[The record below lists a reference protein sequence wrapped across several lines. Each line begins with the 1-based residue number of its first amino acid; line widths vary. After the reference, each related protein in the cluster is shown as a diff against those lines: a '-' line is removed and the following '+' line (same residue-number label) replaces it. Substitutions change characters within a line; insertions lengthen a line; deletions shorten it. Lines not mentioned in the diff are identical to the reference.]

1 MFYDE
6 DHPNVALSEWAA
18 FKASETA
25 RQSLITEVV
34 DRRDCGFF
42 ADWLVP
48 LARGAAIASHALLR
62 QAGHHNGMHRPRDW
76 RKVSRH
82 YYSRRIGGEGFCWLN
97 TLVVR
102 RCDKHDW
109 WLIER
114 RVADVDQILVC
125 RFGSTPIVTTSYASA
140 MRLAM
145 HCNIDN
151 PPHGLRWIKQA
162 PDDCEGA
169 IEFAYEREVNET
181 CGANS
186 TQLIAHLH

>member
-1 MFYDE
+1 MQDR
-6 DHPNVALSEWAA
+6 V
-18 FKASETA
+18 
-25 RQSLITEVV
+25 RQVITME
-34 DRRDCGFF
+34 C
-42 ADWLVP
+42 
-48 LARGAAIASHALLR
+48 IAPAT
-62 QAGHHNGMHRPRDW
+62 GG
-76 RKVSRH
+76 KVSRH

-125 RFGSTPIVTTSYASA
+125 SFGSTPIVTTSYASA

-145 HCNIDN
+145 HCNVDS

-186 TQLIAHLH
+186 TQLDSPSALGRACNAPYYDVSRLTR